1 MLTAN
6 SIGVPLEWDET
17 VLGKPPRILIDA
29 PAPARAK
36 TRSRPARGDR
46 ILGQDRAD
54 GRPELAV
61 PRPHRPP
68 ARRFS
73 RKRVLGVFRLTKGHG
88 ARIIPVDKKAR
99 HDLRVQPGDEN
110 GAATANLVSAEI
122 SRDDGT
128 RARFS
133 ARVRERLG
141 DLDDQRNISLIA
153 IHQHGIP
160 DSFPERVLAETAALK
175 PFSLAER
182 TDLRNVPLITIDP
195 PDARDHDDAVWAE
208 PDDDPAN
215 PGGVK
220 VIVAIADV
228 AAYVRSG
235 TALDREARI
244 RGNSVYFPDR
254 VVPDAAG
261 AHLQRSVFA
270 ARGRRSPG
278 ARLLHD
284 LRCVG
289 HQEEAPFRA
298 RRHALGGKALL
309 PGGATRRSTERRTTR
324 PEPLLDPVLRPL
336 WKAYDVLMKGRRRR
350 EPLELD
356 LPERKLILDAH
367 GLVERVV
374 TPERLDAHKLI
385 EEFMIQANVAAAETL
400 EAKTTPLLYRVH
412 EPPARE
418 KLSALA
424 EFLKTVGLSLP
435 LGQVMRP
442 KHFNRILA
450 AAAGKEYQH
459 VVNEIVLRTQAQ
471 AVYSP
476 DNKGHFGLT
485 LRRYAHFT
493 SPIRRYADLIVH
505 RGLISALGLGSD
517 GLSAEDIARLGDTA
531 DLVSGAER
539 RAMAAERETVDR
551 LIAAHLAGQTGS
563 IFKARIGGVVGAG
576 LFVTLN
582 DSGADGFVPVSTLGR
597 EYFVYD
603 QTRHAL
609 IGERSGETFQLGDRV
624 EVKLVETTPV
634 SGGLRFE
641 MVSPGRPGKAPSI
654 PRRQARPLSRQDAA
668 LSTRNEDIDH
678 DAPDRLDDML
688 RSPTSTRGCAG
699 IGHDLLDA
707 LRNIGWQAVCAFDG
721 RSRGL
726 CSASARDEP
735 DKIAIE
741 MVDLGP
747 HIVHG
752 LAILRQ
758 FLGPLAHSRHLDAC
772 LDPSLAP
779 VLYRPCGRKSRGV
792 TYPVNLA

>member
-1 MLTAN
+1 MICAFNRVMRT
-6 SIGVPLEWDET
+6 
-17 VLGKPPRILIDA
+17 A
-29 PAPARAK
+29 PA
-36 TRSRPARGDR
+36 
-46 ILGQDRAD
+46 
-54 GRPELAV
+54 
-61 PRPHRPP
+61 
-68 ARRFS
+68 
-73 RKRVLGVFRLTKGHG
+73 
-88 ARIIPVDKKAR
+88 
-99 HDLRVQPGDEN
+99 
-110 GAATANLVSAEI
+110 TASWCSAEI
-122 SRDDGT
+122 GRDGGKGIV
-128 RARFS
+128 S

-153 IHQHGIP
+153 INQHGIP
-160 DSFPERVLAETAALK
+160 DSFPERVLQETAELK
-175 PFSLAER
+175 PFSLAKR
-182 TDLRNVPLITIDP
+182 TDLRKVPLITIDP
-195 PDARDHDDAVWAE
+195 PDARDHDDAVWAT

-220 VIVAIADV
+220 IIVAIADV

-254 VVPDAAG
+254 VVPMLPERISNDLCSLREGEDRPALACFMTFDASGTKKKHHFERAVMRSAAKLSYQEAQRAIDG
-261 AHLQRSVFA
+261 APNDKT
-270 ARGRRSPG
+270 G
-278 ARLLHD
+278 
-284 LRCVG
+284 
-289 HQEEAPFRA
+289 
-298 RRHALGGKALL
+298 
-309 PGGATRRSTERRTTR
+309 
-324 PEPLLDPVLRPL
+324 PLLDPVLRPL
-336 WKAYDVLMKGRRRR
+336 WKAYDVVMKGRRRR

-450 AAAGKEYQH
+450 AASGKEYQH

-471 AVYSP
+471 AIYSP
-476 DNKGHFGLT
+476 ENKGHFGLT

-505 RGLISALGLGSD
+505 RGLISALGLGND

-531 DLVSGAER
+531 ELVSGAER

-563 IFKARIGGVVGAG
+563 IFNARIGGVVGAG

-609 IGERSGETFQLGDRV
+609 IGERSGEMYQLGDRV

-641 MVSPGRPGKAPSI
+641 MVSPGRAGKAPS
-654 PRRQARPLSRQDAA
+654 P
-668 LSTRNEDIDH
+668 STRRR
-678 DAPDRLDDML
+678 RL
-688 RSPTSTRGCAG
+688 R
-699 IGHDLLDA
+699 
-707 LRNIGWQAVCAFDG
+707 
-721 RSRGL
+721 
-726 CSASARDEP
+726 
-735 DKIAIE
+735 
-741 MVDLGP
+741 
-747 HIVHG
+747 
-752 LAILRQ
+752 
-758 FLGPLAHSRHLDAC
+758 
-772 LDPSLAP
+772 
-779 VLYRPCGRKSRGV
+779 
-792 TYPVNLA
+792 

>member
-1 MLTAN
+1 MAKRGKSKPSGLPSEAELLEFVQASGGRAGKREIGRAFAIKGSDRIALKAMLKDLAN
-6 SIGVPLEWDET
+6 QGKIARRHRRLIDTSTLPPIAAVEVVGVDPDGELIGVPLEWDET
-17 VLGKPPRILIDA
+17 VLGKPPRILIEA
-29 PAPARAK
+29 GAGS
-36 TRSRPARGDR
+36 SREDMQPPARGER
-46 ILGQDRAD
+46 ILAKIEPTSDPAWPFKARIVRRLAD
-54 GRPELAV
+54 TG
-61 PRPHRPP
+61 
-68 ARRFS
+68 
-73 RKRVLGVFRLTKGHG
+73 KRVLGIFRATKGHG
-88 ARIIPVDKKAR
+88 ALIIPVDKKAR

-110 GAATANLVSAEI
+110 GALNGELVAAEI
-122 SRDDGT
+122 RNGAGRGSAT
-128 RARFS
+128 

-141 DLDDQRNISLIA
+141 SMEDQRNISLIA

-160 DSFPERVLAETAALK
+160 DSFPERVLAETVALK
-175 PFSLAER
+175 PFSPAGR
-182 TDLRNVPLITIDP
+182 TDLRKVPLITIDP

-254 VVPDAAG
+254 VVPMLPERISNDLCSLREKEDRPALACIMTFDASG
-261 AHLQRSVFA
+261 TKRSHRFDRVIMRSA
-270 ARGRRSPG
+270 AKLSYQEAQAAIDGSPN
-278 ARLLHD
+278 A
-284 LRCVG
+284 
-289 HQEEAPFRA
+289 
-298 RRHALGGKALL
+298 K
-309 PGGATRRSTERRTTR
+309 TEMLV
-324 PEPLLDPVLRPL
+324 EPVLRPL
-336 WKAYDVLMKGRRRR
+336 WHAYDVLMKGRRRR

-400 EAKTTPLLYRVH
+400 EAKTTPLLYRIH
-412 EPPARE
+412 EPPTRE
-418 KLSALA
+418 KLVALS

-471 AVYSP
+471 AVYAP
-476 DNKGHFGLT
+476 ENKGHFGLT

-505 RGLISALGLGSD
+505 RGLISALGLGQD
-517 GLSAEDIARLGDTA
+517 GLTAEDISRLPDTA

-539 RAMAAERETVDR
+539 RAMAAERETIDR

-563 IFKARIGGVVGAG
+563 NFRARISGVVGAG
-576 LFVTLN
+576 LFVTLTE
-582 DSGADGFVPVSTLGR
+582 SGADGFVPVSTLGR

-609 IGERSGETFQLGDRV
+609 IGEKSGETFQLGDRV
-624 EVKLVETTPV
+624 EVRLIEATPV
-634 SGGLRFE
+634 SGGMRFE
-641 MVSPGRPGKAPSI
+641 MVS
-654 PRRQARPLSRQDAA
+654 
-668 LSTRNEDIDH
+668 E
-678 DAPDRLDDML
+678 
-688 RSPTSTRGCAG
+688 
-699 IGHDLLDA
+699 
-707 LRNIGWQAVCAFDG
+707 G
-721 RSRGL
+721 RSGKP
-726 CSASARDEP
+726 ASPLRRV
-735 DKIAIE
+735 K
-741 MVDLGP
+741 
-747 HIVHG
+747 HG
-752 LAILRQ
+752 R
-758 FLGPLAHSRHLDAC
+758 
-772 LDPSLAP
+772 
-779 VLYRPCGRKSRGV
+779 RPR
-792 TYPVNLA
+792 